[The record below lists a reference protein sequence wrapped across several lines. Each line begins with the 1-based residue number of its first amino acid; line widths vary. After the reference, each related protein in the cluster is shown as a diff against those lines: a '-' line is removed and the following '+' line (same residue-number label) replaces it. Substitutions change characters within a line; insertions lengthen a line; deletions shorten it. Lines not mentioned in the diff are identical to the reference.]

1 MNASGTESQGPTI
14 DLSKIKRGPIVV
26 ALIIGAFVAILN
38 ETLLANALPDLMKEF
53 GVAYSTIQWLSTAY
67 MLVIGVLVPVTAI
80 LQLWFTTRQMF
91 LSAMILFFAGTLISA
106 FAPEFGVLLTGRI
119 VQALGTGL
127 MLPVMMN
134 TILVIFPPE
143 KRGGAM
149 GLMGLVI
156 MFAPAI
162 GPTVSGLILDS
173 LDWRWLFYL
182 VLPLALFSIL
192 FAAGFLKN
200 VSTLTKP
207 KVDVLSILLSTI
219 GFGGVVYGFSKSG
232 EIGWSEQ
239 EVYLTII
246 VGVIALI
253 LFVWRQLLLKSPV
266 MDLRA
271 FKYPMFTLVTILLFV
286 VMMTLFSTLTL
297 LPMFMQTALFMTAFK
312 SGLTLLPGGVVNGIM
327 APVSG
332 KLFDKLG
339 PRPLVVPGLV
349 IVCAAIWMFT
359 GINETTSNG
368 YIILIHILMMVGIS
382 MVMMPAQTT
391 GLNQLPPSLYPHG
404 TAIMNTLQQ
413 VSGAIGTALFI
424 SIMSNGSKDYL
435 KTSDD
440 PTSPLEQAKG
450 MVSGLHTAFWIG
462 LAIGVVALIIGFFVR
477 RAKAPEGAGGAG
489 EQPQPAGAPH

>member
-1 MNASGTESQGPTI
+1 MEGQGPSV

-53 GVAYSTIQWLSTAY
+53 AVSYSTIQWLSTAY
-67 MLVIGVLVPVTAI
+67 MLVIGVLVPVTAV

-91 LSAMILFFAGTLISA
+91 LSAMILFFVGTLISA

-173 LDWRWLFYL
+173 LEWRWLFYL

-232 EIGWSEQ
+232 EIGWSDP
-239 EVYLTII
+239 EVYWTII
-246 VGVIALI
+246 VGIVALI
-253 LFVWRQLLLKSPV
+253 LFVWRQLLLKEPV

-271 FKYPMFTLVTILLFV
+271 FKFPMFTLVTILLFV

-297 LPMFMQTALFMTAFK
+297 LPLFMQGALLMTAFK

-332 KLFDKLG
+332 KLFDKFG
-339 PRPLVVPGLV
+339 PRLLVVPGLV
-349 IVCAAIWMFT
+349 IVCVAIWMFT

-368 YIILIHILMMVGIS
+368 YIILIHIIMMVGIS
-382 MVMMPAQTT
+382 AVMMPAQTT
-391 GLNQLPPSLYPHG
+391 GLNQLPRNLYPHG

-424 SIMSNGSKDYL
+424 SIMSNRSKDYL
-435 KTSDD
+435 SKSSD
-440 PTSPLEQAKG
+440 PTNPLEAAKG
-450 MVSGLHTAFWIG
+450 MVSGLHSAFWIG
-462 LAIGVVALIIGFFVR
+462 LAIGVLALILGFFVKR
-477 RAKAPEGAGGAG
+477 TKSPDQDAGIQAEGQPKPARAS
-489 EQPQPAGAPH
+489 H